1 MFFIAFK
8 NVLIMLLYMSC
19 GFTLVKTGKA
29 HSEHAKSLSAVL
41 IYLCGPSLII
51 SAFQDMTYSL
61 ESACDI
67 GLFFV
72 ITLTIQIVS
81 FAILYIVLHRK
92 YDDAKY
98 RILSCGAVMGNVGF
112 FGMPMVMALFPN
124 EPVVACY
131 STMYSMSMNLL
142 VFTMGVF
149 LITHNRKFITPKSAL
164 LNPTSI
170 AIFLSLPMYF
180 LDVHLPAELGSAVS
194 LLGKM
199 TTPVCMLILGMRLA
213 SVSLRKLFSRPFVYL
228 VCGLKLL
235 VYPMFAYLCVLFLPF
250 VSATFKAC
258 ILVLSAAPTGAMLLS
273 LAELHGCEQ
282 EMSANV
288 VLLATIFCVVT
299 LPLVVLIV

>member
-1 MFFIAFK
+1 
-8 NVLIMLLYMSC
+8 MLLYMSA
-19 GFTLVKTGKA
+19 GFTLVKVGKA
-29 HSEHAKSLSAVL
+29 RSEHARSLSAVL

-51 SAFQDMTYSL
+51 SAFQNMTYSL

-72 ITLTIQIVS
+72 ITLAVQIAS
-81 FAILYIVLHRK
+81 FVILYILLHRK

-112 FGMPMVMALFPN
+112 LGMPMVQALFPDQ
-124 EPVVACY
+124 PIVACY

-142 VFTMGVF
+142 VFTMGVY
-149 LITHNRKFITPKSAL
+149 LITHDRKYISPKSIL

-170 AIFLSLPMYF
+170 AILISLPLYF
-180 LDVHLPAELGSAVS
+180 LDIHMPAELGNAVA

-213 SVSLRKLFSRPFVYL
+213 ATNLRRLFTRPFIYL
-228 VCGLKLL
+228 VCALKLL

-250 VSATFKAC
+250 VSPTFKAC

-288 VLLATIFCVVT
+288 VLLATMFCVIT
-299 LPLVVLIV
+299 LPLVVLLV